1 MQEHLTALAWLQP
14 GERLLSLSS
23 AGAGNM
29 NRTLR
34 AKTSQRTFILKQS
47 VPFVAKYPQ
56 IPAPVERLEVER
68 QFYNLIAEQDAL
80 ALRTPHVLGYDAAN
94 HLLALEDLGSAGDM
108 QDAYAAKPEAALQRG
123 QITALVYWLWK
134 LHALDVEGVAL
145 ENPAMRELNHAH
157 IFEIPLADD
166 NGVELPPALQDSAAT
181 LRGDAALTDAAAAL
195 GEVYLGR
202 APYLSRPALLHGD
215 YYPGSW
221 LRQPRAGV
229 AVIDPEFAFIGPAE
243 FDLSVMI
250 AHLTFCHFEQADLMN
265 VFRSYIPPPGF
276 DFQLASRF
284 AGMEIIRRLLGVAQL
299 PLAASDEQK
308 LAWLSTARQ
317 MVTA

>member
-14 GERLLSLSS
+14 GERLVSLTS

-34 AKTSQRTFILKQS
+34 AATTQRTFILKQS
-47 VPFVAKYPQ
+47 VPFVAKYPH

-68 QFYNLIAEQDAL
+68 QFYDLIAKNDAL
-80 ALRTPHVLGYDAAN
+80 ALRTPRVLGYDAAN
-94 HLLALEDLGSAGDM
+94 HLLALEDMGTAGDM

-145 ENPAMRELNHAH
+145 DNAAMRALNHAH
-157 IFEIPLADD
+157 IFEIPLQAD
-166 NGVELPPALQDSAAT
+166 NGVELSSSLHDTAAT
-181 LRGDAALTDAAAAL
+181 IRGDAALKDAAATL
-195 GEVYLGR
+195 GEVYLGS
-202 APYLSRPALLHGD
+202 ATCLSRPALLHGD
-215 YYPGSW
+215 FYPGSW
-221 LRQPRAGV
+221 LHQSRSGV

-243 FDLSVMI
+243 FDLGVML
-250 AHLTFCHFEQADLMN
+250 AHLTFCQFEQADLMN

-276 DFQLASRF
+276 DFQLATRF

-299 PLAASDEQK
+299 PLSAGDEQK
-308 LAWLSTARQ
+308 LAWLSAARA